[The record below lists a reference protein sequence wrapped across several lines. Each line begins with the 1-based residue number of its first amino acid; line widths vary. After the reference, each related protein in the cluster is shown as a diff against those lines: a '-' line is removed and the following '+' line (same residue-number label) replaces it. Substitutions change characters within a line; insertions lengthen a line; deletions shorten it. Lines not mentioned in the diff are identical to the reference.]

1 MKFSKY
7 VGNKL
12 ALNKITVAR
21 LDNKE
26 MADIIR
32 GGLVTGHISD
42 CHTAYGPTCG
52 DCNIFT
58 NPNPGDVERRPSNSA

>member
-32 GGLVTGHISD
+32 GGLVTGEMSD
-42 CHTAYGPTCG
+42 CNTAYGPTCW
-52 DCNIFT
+52 CFT
-58 NPNPGDVERRPSNSA
+58 VFPNPNPGDVKRQPSNSV